1 MNKEESLYML
11 IENVLGLSP
20 NSISNDSKSD
30 DFDEWDS
37 LNIINLMLSL
47 KEEFKIEITIDE
59 AVEMLDVKNIISML
73 ENKKVF

>member
-11 IENVLGLSP
+11 IENVLELSP
-20 NSISNDSKSD
+20 NSINKDSKSD